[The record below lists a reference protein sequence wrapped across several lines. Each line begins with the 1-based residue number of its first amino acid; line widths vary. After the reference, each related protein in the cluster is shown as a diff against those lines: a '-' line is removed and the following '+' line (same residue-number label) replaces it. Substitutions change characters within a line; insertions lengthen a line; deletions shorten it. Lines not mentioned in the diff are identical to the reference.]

1 MRSTMGGMA
10 AVAAVVALATACGSS
25 APSST
30 SSYGYAQEL
39 ALAQCLRGHGLPAFP
54 NPRSSGGF
62 SSSVL
67 PTINTTKGQAAYTAC
82 KHLLT
87 GAPSLSELQQD
98 LQAEQ
103 AREAQMLPA
112 LLKFQQCVRDHGEP
126 DFSVVGASKGPG
138 VNTGTAQFQAAVNAC
153 ESRLPA
159 GAHVSFSTHRTQSRS

>member
-112 LLKFQQCVRDHGEP
+112 LLKFEQCVRSHGVPGFTIFGQSKPAGFNP
-126 DFSVVGASKGPG
+126 DTPQLQSALR
-138 VNTGTAQFQAAVNAC
+138 TCQHL
-153 ESRLPA
+153 LPP
-159 GAHVSFSTHRTQSRS
+159 GAHVSISTNKS